1 MLLTYPHKFS
11 NKSLQ
16 VEDDFSA
23 IPNPMLIERTP
34 LHYIC
39 LQRVIHKRNQ
49 LECQRLENC
58 GRRNAMCEEVVE
70 FSADFED
77 LGGCVLGV
85 DICGDGADEGFP
97 VGRWDGCY
105 I

>member
-1 MLLTYPHKFS
+1 
-11 NKSLQ
+11 
-16 VEDDFSA
+16 
-23 IPNPMLIERTP
+23 
-34 LHYIC
+34 
-39 LQRVIHKRNQ
+39 
-49 LECQRLENC
+49 
-58 GRRNAMCEEVVE
+58 MCEEVVE